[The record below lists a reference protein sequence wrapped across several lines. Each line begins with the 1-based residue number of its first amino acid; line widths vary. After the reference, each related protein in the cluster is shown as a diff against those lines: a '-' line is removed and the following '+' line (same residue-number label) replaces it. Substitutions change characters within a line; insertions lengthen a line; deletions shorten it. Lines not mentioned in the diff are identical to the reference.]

1 MTRRAK
7 IKLSIVVPVY
17 RSERILS
24 ELVAEIS
31 RSVQSLGLN
40 GNFELLLVNDG
51 SPDGSWQVICE
62 LAELYE
68 FLQGISLRRNF
79 GQHSATMAGLHYARG
94 STVIIMDDDLQHPPE
109 EIGKLLAAI
118 ESGFDVCY
126 VRYQD
131 RQHALW
137 KRVGSRFNDL
147 VATWLLG
154 KPRGLYLSS
163 FKALR
168 REIAQEVIK
177 YDGPYAYLDGLIL
190 DVTRSIG
197 TVDIVHRARRDGKGN
212 YNLKRS
218 ISLWLRMATNFSVFP
233 LRLATLLG
241 LGLSALSF
249 VLIVVVAVQR
259 MRHPDW
265 PVGWASLLAA
275 VLLVGGVQTFCIGL
289 LGEYLGRA
297 YLRLNGKPQFVV
309 GAVTPHHATADGP
322 DLVGK

>member
-1 MTRRAK
+1 MK
-7 IKLSIVVPVY
+7 MKLSIVVPVY
-17 RSERILS
+17 RSEKILP
-24 ELVAEIS
+24 ELVGEIE
-31 RSVQSLGLN
+31 RSLQALGLS
-40 GNFELLLVNDG
+40 GRFELILVNDA
-51 SPDGSWQVICE
+51 SPDGSWQVICD
-62 LAELYE
+62 LAQRYA
-68 FLQGISLRRNF
+68 FLKGISLRKNF
-79 GQHSATMAGLHYARG
+79 GQHSATMAGLHYSIG
-94 STVIIMDDDLQHPPE
+94 STIIVMDDDLQHPPE

-118 ESGFDVCY
+118 DSGLDVCY
-126 VRYQD
+126 VRYQE
-131 RQHALW
+131 RQHAYW
-137 KRVGSRFNDL
+137 KILGSGFNDL

-154 KPRGLYLSS
+154 KPKGLYLSS

-241 LGLSALSF
+241 LGLSALSA
-249 VLIVVVAVQR
+249 VLIVLVAVQR
-259 MRHPDW
+259 LRHPDW

-275 VLLVGGVQTFCIGL
+275 VLFTGGVQTFCIGL

-309 GAVTPHHATADGP
+309 GAVTWQAQSPQ
-322 DLVGK
+322 